1 MIQNTVLILWLV
13 LSKRPQLQV
22 VYISFSYIFLNL
34 LWLVSNICHGF
45 CCSDFREL
53 TCSITHWIV
62 VIIAPLWSFMTRI
75 VAPFTGL
82 LTATRPFFP
91 AERITWPVQWGTKKS
106 SKATTGWNIKF
117 YFQNSNAQMSLEI
130 QEQVLPV
137 SIFTEQ
143 SDVAELYYH
152 TLIPAKQIKCK
163 YTTFCSPLSP
173 LAEYW
178 MAEIA
183 TWWGCSFISIS
194 VEVSRKILTV
204 PSLYPPARYVLSAL
218 EKGLQHTQSQAWWR
232 HETNAWAAY

>member
-1 MIQNTVLILWLV
+1 MVSFQHLPRFLLFWLQRADLFNHTLDCGDHRSFVVL
-13 LSKRPQLQV
+13 
-22 VYISFSYIFLNL
+22 YD
-34 LWLVSNICHGF
+34 SN
-45 CCSDFREL
+45 S
-53 TCSITHWIV
+53 CSIYWAADGYQTILPSWKDH
-62 VIIAPLWSFMTRI
+62 MTCT
-75 VAPFTGL
+75 VGDK
-82 LTATRPFFP
+82 
-91 AERITWPVQWGTKKS
+91 KKS
-106 SKATTGWNIKF
+106 SKATTGWNITF

-163 YTTFCSPLSP
+163 YTTFSSPLSP

-194 VEVSRKILTV
+194 VEASRKILTV
-204 PSLYPPARYVLSAL
+204 PSLYPPATYVLSAL

>member
-1 MIQNTVLILWLV
+1 MGGLCVLPARCTYISVAQVWERVLWGLWATCESLQNFKLKDENIQKGMIQNTVLILWLV

-22 VYISFSYIFLNL
+22 VYISFSYILLNL

-117 YFQNSNAQMSLEI
+117 YFQNSNAQKSKSFLWVFSLNK
-130 QEQVLPV
+130 V
-137 SIFTEQ
+137 T
-143 SDVAELYYH
+143 
-152 TLIPAKQIKCK
+152 
-163 YTTFCSPLSP
+163 
-173 LAEYW
+173 
-178 MAEIA
+178 
-183 TWWGCSFISIS
+183 
-194 VEVSRKILTV
+194 
-204 PSLYPPARYVLSAL
+204 
-218 EKGLQHTQSQAWWR
+218 
-232 HETNAWAAY
+232 